1 MKFKLEEET
10 NPLFRGRLQKKI
22 FLELTLD
29 EAEKLVS
36 SMESSLHDRVSSSQ
50 SQDEADM
57 TNFSEIEE
65 NVVKGIGASKRAY
78 ELCEIFIS
86 CGIRVSP
93 EVLEWVLDI
102 DRISLQCF
110 VIFGGVLSSGDLI
123 MYRGYFGGYL
133 VSYDFGVEE
142 DEELISRL
150 NNKLR
155 KKFGK
160 YQPLEKEER

>member
-1 MKFKLEEET
+1 
-10 NPLFRGRLQKKI
+10 
-22 FLELTLD
+22 
-29 EAEKLVS
+29 
-36 SMESSLHDRVSSSQ
+36 
-50 SQDEADM
+50 M
-57 TNFSEIEE
+57 TDFSEIEE
-65 NVVKGIGASKRAY
+65 NVVKGIGASERAY

-93 EVLEWVLDI
+93 EKVLKWILDV
-102 DRISLQCF
+102 DKTNLQCF
-110 VIFGGVLSSGDLI
+110 VVPEGVLSSGDLI

-160 YQPLEKEER
+160 YQPLKEA